1 MPVQKLVPVAAFLA
15 MLLVAILHGGLHD
28 EWGIDEAH
36 KVADTYFFRLLV
48 RGDFGNPGW
57 TRHIVD
63 RTNPAAGKF
72 LFGLAATIARAPIPT
87 SLAIRAELP
96 DGTLVQRLRPPD
108 ERRFHD
114 TLIACRMVSLLAT
127 ALTAAI
133 LALTALR
140 LHSLGAALAATAL
153 FASHY
158 LVLTFATRAVY
169 DPLLMLFVA
178 ATLPLVLGPL
188 TPRRAIALALLCA
201 LAVGTRVSGAIAG
214 TAVAG
219 TLLIAAIRGRTAR
232 PLLQL
237 AAIGA
242 AAAVLTIVMNPFYW
256 VPGPEPLPLRIAHRI
271 ATQFHD
277 LNVLSAREAA
287 RQAPL
292 RSLGGKAGFTA
303 EVVLGDVAGLL
314 ILLGCALA
322 IALAILR
329 RRSQLVEPFVWSLIV
344 AGGIVLWLPFPWPRY
359 LLVIIPPLAMLAG
372 IGYGELGRRTRGWR
386 EGARRRA

>member
-1 MPVQKLVPVAAFLA
+1 MPVQKVVPVAAFLA

-28 EWGIDEAH
+28 DWGIDEAH

-48 RGDFGNPGW
+48 RGDFENPAW

-72 LFGLAATIARAPIPT
+72 LFGLATTIARAPLPT
-87 SLAIRAELP
+87 SLAIRTELP

-114 TLIACRMVSLLAT
+114 TLIACRIVSLLAT

-133 LALTALR
+133 LAFTALR

-169 DPLLMLFVA
+169 DPLLTLFVA
-178 ATLPLVLGPL
+178 ATLPLVLGPWNQVSW
-188 TPRRAIALALLCA
+188 RRAVALALLCA
-201 LAVGTRVSGAIAG
+201 LAVDTRVSGAIAG
-214 TAVAG
+214 AAVAG
-219 TLLIAAIRGRTAR
+219 ALIAAAIRGRTAR
-232 PLLQL
+232 PLLLL

-242 AAAVLTIVMNPFYW
+242 IAIMLAIVMNPFYW
-256 VPGPEPLPLRIAHRI
+256 VPGPEPLPVRIVHRI

-292 RSLGGKAGFTA
+292 RSLGSKAGFTT

-314 ILLGCALA
+314 MLIGGALA
-322 IALAILR
+322 LALAILR

-344 AGGIVLWLPFPWPRY
+344 AGGIVLWLPFAWPRY
-359 LLVIIPPLAMLAG
+359 LLVIIPPLALVAG
-372 IGYGELGRRTRGWR
+372 FGYGELGLRTPGRKS
-386 EGARRRA
+386 